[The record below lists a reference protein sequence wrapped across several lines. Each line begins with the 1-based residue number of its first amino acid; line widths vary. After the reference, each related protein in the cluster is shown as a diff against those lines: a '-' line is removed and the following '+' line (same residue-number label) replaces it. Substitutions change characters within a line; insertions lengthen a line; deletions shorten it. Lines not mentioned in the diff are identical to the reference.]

1 MEECT
6 GQRVARGNQFTL
18 PGSEFI
24 VNLPIAYAYAY
35 AIDLFYI
42 YFIGLYDSI
51 SIGEGNSTIMI
62 CR

>member
-1 MEECT
+1 MAPQIKSVAYGTSNGRVYWIACCT
-6 GQRVARGNQFTL
+6 GDQFTL

-42 YFIGLYDSI
+42 YFIGA
-51 SIGEGNSTIMI
+51 
-62 CR
+62 